1 MRKREKQDEQAD
13 LAAQAV
19 IAAFST
25 SKFQNIEHDN

>member
-1 MRKREKQDEQAD
+1 MRKREKQDVQVD

-25 SKFQNIEHDN
+25 SKFQYIVHDN